1 MTGGGAPARRRML
14 AAVLVEPGRIE
25 LREAPVPAPGPGELL
40 VRVDAALTCGTDLK
54 TYRRGHPRIP
64 LPTPMGHEFSGTV
77 AAVGAGVARFREGDA
92 IACVPTAP
100 CGACR
105 LCRRGRENLCPDA
118 VGRMVFGA
126 FAEYVLLPRHI
137 VERHVFPR
145 PDALSA
151 DEAAALEPLACVVHG
166 ADRVALDR
174 AEHVV
179 FLGDGPITL
188 LFLQVARLRGAGSVI
203 VVGRH
208 EARLEVARALGAET
222 ILDPGATERES
233 GDGAR
238 DRDDGVRHRG
248 AGASDPRRA
257 APRAAGDGARDR
269 GAAALREAVL
279 ERTGGVGADIVVECV
294 GRPEVW
300 EAAPALAAVGGEVL
314 LYGGCAAGTRA
325 SFDTLR
331 VHYEEVDL
339 KGAFHYRPAD
349 VREAYALLA
358 DRRVAAGPLITHRR
372 PLDHLEE
379 ALALV
384 LRREAVKVAVAPEAE
399 GTPDALGTP
408 EAAGG

>member
-1 MTGGGAPARRRML
+1 MR
-14 AAVLVEPGRIE
+14 AAVLVRPGYVE
-25 LREAPVPAPGPGELL
+25 MREVAVPAPGPGELL

-77 AAVGAGVARFREGDA
+77 AAVGAGVERFREGDA

-137 VERHVFPR
+137 VDRHVFPR
-145 PDALSA
+145 PATLA
-151 DEAAALEPLACVVHG
+151 AHEAAALEPLACVVHG
-166 ADRVALDR
+166 AHRVALER
-174 AEHVV
+174 AENVV

-188 LFLQVARLRGAGSVI
+188 LFLQVARLRGAERVI

-208 EARLEVARALGAET
+208 EARLAVARELGAET
-222 ILDPGATERES
+222 ILDPGAAVREAGEGAS
-233 GDGAR
+233 GSR
-238 DRDDGVRHRG
+238 DGVVRE
-248 AGASDPRRA
+248 AGAA
-257 APRAAGDGARDR
+257 V
-269 GAAALREAVL
+269 LREAIL
-279 ERTGGVGADIVVECV
+279 ERIGGVGADVVVECV

-300 EAAPALAAVGGEVL
+300 EAAPALAAPGGEVL

-331 VHYEEVDL
+331 LHYEEVDL
-339 KGAFHYRPAD
+339 KGAFHYRPAS
-349 VREAYALLA
+349 VREAYELLA
-358 DRRVAAGPLITHRR
+358 DGRVATGPLVTHRR
-372 PLDHLEE
+372 PLGRLEE
-379 ALALV
+379 ALGLV
-384 LRREAVKVAVAPEAE
+384 LRREAVKVALAPEAE
-399 GTPDALGTP
+399 VASDLEETTDAAVG
-408 EAAGG
+408 